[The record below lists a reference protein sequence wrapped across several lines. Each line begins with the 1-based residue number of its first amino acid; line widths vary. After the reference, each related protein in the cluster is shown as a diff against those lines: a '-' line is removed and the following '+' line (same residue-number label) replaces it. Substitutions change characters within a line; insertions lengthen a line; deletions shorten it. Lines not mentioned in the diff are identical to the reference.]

1 MNKDIFYS
9 FQESIEAIDK
19 GRGRCLSHEDYWIN
33 IIFPGRVSLLMSE
46 WISMEDIDNLEGYD
60 DLLWQRV
67 HKELGPLMGPYGFC
81 APPTRLFYFTLLFA
95 LFSWF
100 ILGILVGRSYL
111 WPFGFIDYGMKLIL
125 VLPWWVSL
133 IFLAF
138 LAGVFVF
145 LLWSIRSKVKKCDGK
160 LAEKSDELKELV
172 QDLIE
177 SASELFKKENIDPQE
192 YPLRLKFN
200 DYHGLEYFKEEK
212 DLEKYIAYLD
222 V

>member
-1 MNKDIFYS
+1 MSKDIVYS
-9 FQESIEAIDK
+9 FQESIEAVDK
-19 GRGRCLSHEDYWIN
+19 GRDRCLSHDDYWIN
-33 IIFPGRVSLLMSE
+33 VILPGKVPLLMSE
-46 WISMEDIDNLEGYD
+46 WISMDEIDNLKGYD

-67 HKELGPLMGPYGFC
+67 HKELEPLMDPYGIC
-81 APPTRLFYFTLLFA
+81 TPPTRLFYFTLLFA
-95 LFSWF
+95 LFFWF
-100 ILGILVGRSYL
+100 VLGVLVGRSYL
-111 WPFGFIDYGMKLIL
+111 WPFGFIDYGMQLIL

-133 IFLAF
+133 ISLAF
-138 LAGVFVF
+138 LAGIFVF
-145 LLWSIRSKVKKCDGK
+145 LLWSIKNKVKKCDKK
-160 LAEKSDELKELV
+160 LVEKSDELKELV

-200 DYHGLEYFKEEK
+200 DYPGLEYFKEEK

>member
-1 MNKDIFYS
+1 MNKDVVYS
-9 FQESIEAIDK
+9 FQESIEAVDK
-19 GRGRCLSHEDYWIN
+19 GRDKCLSHDDYWIN
-33 IIFPGRVSLLMSE
+33 ITFPGRVPLLMSE
-46 WISMEDIDNLEGYD
+46 WISMEDIDNLKEYD
-60 DLLWQRV
+60 GLLWQRV
-67 HKELGPLMGPYGFC
+67 HKELEPLMDPSGIC
-81 APPTRLFYFTLLFA
+81 TPPTCLFYFTLLFGI
-95 LFSWF
+95 FFWF

-111 WPFGFIDYGMKLIL
+111 WPFGFIDYGVKLIL
-125 VLPWWVSL
+125 VLPWWVSF
-133 IFLAF
+133 IILAC

-145 LLWSIRSKVKKCDGK
+145 LLWSIRNRVRKCDRR

-177 SASELFKKENIDPQE
+177 GALGLFKEENMDPEE

-200 DYHGLEYFKEEK
+200 DYYGLEYVKEEK